1 MVFAYILLFQ
11 KYRLFLKRVTDEP
24 SKACYMN
31 MQHQGTLRDHQEH
44 QRALPSSAGCICGAH
59 NPYAAPSLLGP
70 HGLPVQQRNWAVD
83 TVGNAV
89 PWLPE
94 TGNRHAS
101 GPSFADQPMLDAL
114 NPRHCR
120 IVYAGVLREKLLE
133 ACSAEPSSHPGSS
146 SFAEMPNGGVLNP
159 VNQLP
164 VQPPEFGNQFSGP
177 MYVAPSV
184 VATHLDTQL
193 PYLAG
198 NSSNPLQNVVP
209 SSFPNHMDGA
219 PLSQSQVNIPL
230 INPMGGAHLSQSQVN
245 IPLMINQLP
254 SFGPSPGQMP
264 MFQNEQQNQ
273 MEGIIIGN
281 TASVGVLSEQMTPL
295 FNLAEAS
302 DIAPIEMTNDNFPPM
317 TEMMVNGG
325 STSSPS
331 PNLQTGS
338 SVAPPAQMVNGGS
351 TSSALLDL
359 QDSSVAPTQVL
370 NDGDASGI
378 LLVQDGPADQQAP
391 DGGQQAPDDGQQAP
405 DDGQQAPDYGQQAPD
420 YGQQAFDY
428 GQQAFDDDQP
438 TYGSPFFLEEI
449 FANMVQQVIT
459 FSRSFTLPTLRR
471 FGIRAFSG
479 SSGVLNQASFLNA
492 AGFQ

>member
-1 MVFAYILLFQ
+1 
-11 KYRLFLKRVTDEP
+11 
-24 SKACYMN
+24 
-31 MQHQGTLRDHQEH
+31 
-44 QRALPSSAGCICGAH
+44 
-59 NPYAAPSLLGP
+59 
-70 HGLPVQQRNWAVD
+70 
-83 TVGNAV
+83 
-89 PWLPE
+89 
-94 TGNRHAS
+94 
-101 GPSFADQPMLDAL
+101 MLDAL
-114 NPRHCR
+114 NPRHCK

-146 SFAEMPNGGVLNP
+146 SFAEMPNGGVLSP

-184 VATHLDTQL
+184 VATHRDTQL

-198 NSSNPLQNVVP
+198 NSSIPLQNVVP

-230 INPMGGAHLSQSQVN
+230 INHMNGTPLSQSHVNIPLINPMDGAPLSQSQVNIPLINPMDGAHLSQSQVN

-302 DIAPIEMTNDNFPPM
+302 DIAPIEMTNDHFPPM
-317 TEMMVNGG
+317 TKMMVNGG

-438 TYGSPFFLEEI
+438 TYSSPFFLEEI

-479 SSGVLNQASFLNA
+479 SSGVSKSSFFSQCSRISMMMFSLVESISSFVHPDLHERCSRNVCRQPDA
-492 AGFQ
+492 DHRLLVLAHCICGIM